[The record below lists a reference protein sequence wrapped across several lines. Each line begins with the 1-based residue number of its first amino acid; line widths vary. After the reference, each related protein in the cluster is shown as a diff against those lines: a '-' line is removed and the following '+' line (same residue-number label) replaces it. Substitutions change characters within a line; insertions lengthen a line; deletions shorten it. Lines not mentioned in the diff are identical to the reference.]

1 MNWLR
6 IFKRYRQ
13 LENQN
18 THLQLQLDTA
28 NLDLKAWEA
37 YAQLYG
43 EDYGMKPKIRD
54 ARRAAINLTKRHALL
69 RGEKKRKLLW

>member
-1 MNWLR
+1 MNLLR
-6 IFKRYRQ
+6 LFKSYRQ

-28 NLDLKAWEA
+28 NLDLQAWEA
-37 YAQLYG
+37 YAQAYG
-43 EDYGMKPKIRD
+43 ETCGMKPKLRD
-54 ARRAAINLTKRHALL
+54 ARRAAFNLTKRHALL